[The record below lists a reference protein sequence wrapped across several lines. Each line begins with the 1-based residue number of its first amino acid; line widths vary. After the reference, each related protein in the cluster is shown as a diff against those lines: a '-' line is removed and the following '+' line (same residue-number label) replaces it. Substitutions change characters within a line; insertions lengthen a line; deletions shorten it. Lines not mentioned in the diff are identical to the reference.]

1 MSADEEL
8 GYVYLP
14 LTTPTNDWYGGQ
26 RPGNNLFAESLVCLD
41 ARTGKRVWH
50 FQAVHHGLWDYDF
63 PTAPILADV
72 RIDGQMRK
80 IIAQPSKQAFLYVF
94 DRVTGQPI
102 WPIEEKPVPQTK
114 VPTERTSPTQPFPSK
129 PPAYDQ
135 QGVTI
140 DDLID
145 FTPELRK
152 EAIEIISRYEYG
164 PLFTPPSVADEK
176 PGGKKGTIQVPGS
189 VGGSNWVGAA
199 LDPETGILYVPSV
212 KSTLVIDVVKPDPRF
227 SNVEMV
233 RRGYQYLSGPQGL
246 PLFKPPYGR
255 IVAIDLKNGSILW
268 TVPNGE
274 GPRDHPAIKHLN
286 LPWLGQGGRAAPLV
300 TKTLLF
306 MGDGPGFMSNSPPG
320 SGSRKFRAYA
330 KDTGKMLWEIELPG
344 AAIGAPMTYSANGKQ
359 YIAVTV
365 GWPGMPAELVA
376 LALP

>member
-1 MSADEEL
+1 
-8 GYVYLP
+8 V
-14 LTTPTNDWYGGQ
+14 
-26 RPGNNLFAESLVCLD
+26 
-41 ARTGKRVWH
+41 
-50 FQAVHHGLWDYDF
+50 
-63 PTAPILADV
+63 PI
-72 RIDGQMRK
+72 K
-80 IIAQPSKQAFLYVF
+80 NS
-94 DRVTGQPI
+94 
-102 WPIEEKPVPQTK
+102 
-114 VPTERTSPTQPFPSK
+114 
-129 PPAYDQ
+129 
-135 QGVTI
+135 
-140 DDLID
+140 
-145 FTPELRK
+145 
-152 EAIEIISRYEYG
+152 
-164 PLFTPPSVADEK
+164 
-176 PGGKKGTIQVPGS
+176 IQVPGS

-227 SNVEMV
+227 SNVDMV

-286 LPWLGQGGRAAPLV
+286 LPWLGQGGRAAPLA

-320 SGSRKFRAYA
+320 SGGRKFRAYE